1 MRGIHPLSN
10 LTIFLVS
17 AIVFMI
23 IICFALAVK
32 PFKKAL
38 NYSISEG
45 FQSAL
50 DSFQKQYGFPGA
62 TAAYLLRDGTEGN
75 AAIGLAPF

>member
-32 PFKKAL
+32 PFNKAL
-38 NYSISEG
+38 NYSFENGVMAWHPG
-45 FQSAL
+45 FEWTGGGLVSNSGDLAL
-50 DSFQKQYGFPGA
+50 WGW
-62 TAAYLLRDGTEGN
+62 
-75 AAIGLAPF
+75 